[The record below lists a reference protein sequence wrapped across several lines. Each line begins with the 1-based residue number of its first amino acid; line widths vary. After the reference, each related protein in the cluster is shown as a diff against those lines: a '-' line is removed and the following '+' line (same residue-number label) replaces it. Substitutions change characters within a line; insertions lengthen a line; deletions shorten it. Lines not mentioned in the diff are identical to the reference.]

1 MTPGQFLQRIRT
13 TAASPFTLKGKSAG
27 LLLIFEVFV
36 MVALAASYYF
46 AIRPYGYYGDK
57 WSLNTF
63 TAYAQKNSTLPN
75 QPELFPTWQGRLGG
89 MLLTG
94 ALYDRSVRENS
105 PVSDQTDRF
114 NDTFAL
120 YHAAGLLLV
129 FLVITCALRNSLIIN
144 LGIFAGLIYNL
155 SPANGPNFYTWD
167 MPAALFFTLAVIL
180 HQRRQ
185 PVLMLIVCCLGYFF
199 KETALTPAVLL
210 FFNTDWSWK
219 KKVPVFFAAVAACLI
234 AKKFLLAG
242 MYLHTAVLS
251 MADAHS
257 LSGLINYRFL
267 DRNVLTLLS
276 TDLNHVAFANAGTF
290 FVMLLLVD
298 NKRFQQYSI
307 LIWLFF
313 IGQMLYGT
321 IKEFRIF
328 GEVLPLS
335 CILLLGYW
343 KDWQIS
349 RAITPHPAA
358 LPDTA
363 WAPRAPRAA
372 FSVLV
377 VFLVT
382 LTVITVGWRYAVM
395 SRFRSPEYAAY
406 LFDQIKLKAQS
417 DGPDAQLE
425 LGKHYLLGQGTP
437 TNVNAACEWLTKAA
451 KAGNSEAALL
461 LARTLDQNHQ
471 SYGAVDAYYLALQL
485 DTNSTAAMLGLAHIR
500 ATAVEPGLR
509 NVTEAVNLSQR
520 ARQLME
526 HKPSNSSP

>member
-13 TAASPFTLKGKSAG
+13 TATSPFTLEGKSAG

-36 MVALAASYYF
+36 MVALAVSYYF

-105 PVSDQTDRF
+105 LVSEQIERF
-114 NDTFAL
+114 NDTFAF
-120 YHAAGLLLV
+120 YHAAGLLL
-129 FLVITCALRNSLIIN
+129 LLLAITCALRNSLIIN
-144 LGIFAGLIYNL
+144 LGIFGGLIYNL
-155 SPANGPNFYTWD
+155 SPANGPNFYPWD

-185 PVLMLIVCCLGYFF
+185 PILMLAVCCLGYFF
-199 KETALTPAVLL
+199 KETALLPAILL

-219 KKVPVFFAAVAACLI
+219 KKVPVFFATVAACLI

-242 MYLHTAVLS
+242 MHLHTAVLS

-257 LSGLINYRFL
+257 LSGLMNYRFL
-267 DRNVLTLLS
+267 DRNALTLLS

-290 FVMLLLVD
+290 FVMLLLVG
-298 NKRFQQYSI
+298 NKRFQQYSL

-335 CILLLGYW
+335 WILLMGYW

-349 RAITPHPAA
+349 RAITPHPAV

-372 FSVLV
+372 FSVFV
-377 VFLVT
+377 VFLIT
-382 LTVITVGWRYAVM
+382 LTVITVGGRYATM
-395 SRFRSPEYAAY
+395 SWHRSPEYAVY
-406 LFDQIKLKAQS
+406 VFDQIKLQAQTN
-417 DGPDAQLE
+417 GPEAQLE
-425 LGKHYLLGQGTP
+425 LGKHYLRGQGTP
-437 TNVNAACEWLTKAA
+437 TNVNAACEWFTKAA
-451 KAGNSEAALL
+451 KAGNPDAALL
-461 LARTLDQNHQ
+461 LAQTLDHNHQ
-471 SYGAVDAYYLALQL
+471 WYGAVDAYYRTLQL

-500 ATAVEPGLR
+500 ATAAEPGLR
-509 NVTEAVNLSQR
+509 NTIEAVNLSLR

-526 HKPSNSSP
+526 QKPPNPSP